1 MKFHRMCLSLVPALM
16 LAVGCSK
23 NSTEPNEVEA
33 LSDSEQITIV
43 ATEVAQSN
51 GGAMSDLN
59 MVASNSEGNYGAL
72 GKSAGFDTTITKG
85 WITYN
90 LDLSFFTQQGIPQ
103 NRYVQGVTDKVVSV
117 SSLAGNYTDPL
128 GAITI
133 GLKTGSNLTATG
145 LKSGKAT
152 VNGSGTN
159 TSSYSF
165 AGNRRQLSL
174 VAASSYSVSNVVIDL
189 NGASYVPASG
199 TLEGTAKG
207 KFTVTSAQQTQEKD
221 YAFTFTLTFNGNNQ
235 VTVTLPSGKQYTLN
249 LMTGKFN

>member
-1 MKFHRMCLSLVPALM
+1 MKFRRMCLSLVPALM

-23 NSTEPNEVEA
+23 NSTEPNEVEE
-33 LSDSEQITIV
+33 LSDSEQITVV
-43 ATEVAQSN
+43 AAEVAQSN
-51 GGAMSDLN
+51 GGAMSDLS
-59 MVASNSEGNYGAL
+59 MVASNSEGSYGAL

-90 LDLSFFTQQGIPQ
+90 LDLAFFTQQGIPQ

-117 SSLAGNYTDPL
+117 SALAGHYADPL
-128 GAITI
+128 GAINI

-145 LKSGKAT
+145 LKSGNVT

-174 VAASSYSVSNVVIDL
+174 VSASSYSVSNVVINL
-189 NGASYVPASG
+189 NGASYIPSSG
-199 TLEGTAKG
+199 TLQATAKG
-207 KFTVTSAQQTQEKD
+207 TFTVTGSQQTQAKD
-221 YAFTFTLTFNGNNQ
+221 YSFTYTLTFNGNNQ

-249 LMTGKFN
+249 LTTGKYN